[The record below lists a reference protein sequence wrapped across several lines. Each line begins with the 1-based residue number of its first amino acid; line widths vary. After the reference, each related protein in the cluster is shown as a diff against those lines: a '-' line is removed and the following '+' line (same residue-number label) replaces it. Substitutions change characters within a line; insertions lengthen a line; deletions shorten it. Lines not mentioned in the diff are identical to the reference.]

1 MNGRRRKDEPFNP
14 FAPNASKKSR
24 ERKDRTPRPVTRPKT
39 PRPVKPSNDLAAKQK
54 IAMENIRKRR
64 ELEEK
69 KSSDDGAQDVR
80 TNPSPQPKPAPTTSI
95 EKPDNREDRLA
106 SLRAK
111 SAATAQYAK
120 DAQDA
125 MKVVETTD
133 VVAAPVIEAENKKK
147 AISNVP
153 SGKEV
158 IAAEPVEAEV
168 AEVPAN
174 KISSNVFKTIKTEK
188 KEQDRRPKR
197 RRPGDKK
204 GGGRQPQSRKLD
216 RRKYLEYKYIARDLL
231 EHDSIGE
238 EHRSNIL
245 GQIWAKGERIGVAE
259 AIEFITQKEEEL
271 ILPSEVADEFRK
283 IVKRYTTK
291 R

>member
-14 FAPNASKKSR
+14 FAPNASQKSR
-24 ERKDRTPRPVTRPKT
+24 DRKERTSRPVTRPKT
-39 PRPVKPSNDLAAKQK
+39 PEPVKPSNDLAAKQK
-54 IAMENIRKRR
+54 IAMEAIRKRR

-69 KSSDDGAQDVR
+69 KSSADGAQTNR

-95 EKPDNREDRLA
+95 KKPDNREDRLA

-125 MKVVETTD
+125 MKVVETPD
-133 VVAAPVIEAENKKK
+133 VVAVPVIETKSKKK
-147 AISNVP
+147 TATKTIHV
-153 SGKEV
+153 KKAVTE
-158 IAAEPVEAEV
+158 APVEIEV
-168 AEVPAN
+168 VEVPTN

-188 KEQDRRPKR
+188 KKADRRPKR

-231 EHDSIGE
+231 ENDSISE

-245 GQIWAKGERIGVAE
+245 GQIWAKGERIGVAD

>member
-1 MNGRRRKDEPFNP
+1 MNGRGRKDEPFNP

-39 PRPVKPSNDLAAKQK
+39 PNPVKPSNDLAAKQK
-54 IAMENIRKRR
+54 IAMEAIRKRR
-64 ELEEK
+64 ELEEGK
-69 KSSDDGAQDVR
+69 PSNNGSQAAR
-80 TNPSPQPKPAPTTSI
+80 INPSPQPKPAPTTTI
-95 EKPDNREDRLA
+95 EKPDKREDRLA

-125 MKVVETTD
+125 MRVVETSD
-133 VVAAPVIEAENKKK
+133 VVAAPVIEAETKKK
-147 AISNVP
+147 TETNVTA
-153 SGKEV
+153 GKEL
-158 IAAEPVEAEV
+158 IAEAPVEAKVVEI
-168 AEVPAN
+168 PAK

-188 KEQDRRPKR
+188 KEPDRRPKR

-245 GQIWAKGERIGVAE
+245 GQIWAKGERISAAD